1 MIVMHKHA
9 TRTIKGVTALLM
21 VMFTLTVF
29 SSAIAESVGV
39 LPQKSVSSPTDGHTP
54 SDVHSPTDVNTPT
67 DVTKPAEKPQV
78 VIPVDNRHNAV
89 PVKKAVIKG
98 MTPEEAEGIT
108 VTTTVPDTKTE
119 GPAKTAFEA
128 AAQKGEV
135 LAFYDIKLVDEHGNP
150 ITLKDG
156 QSLELTLSLGKQ
168 FANRRLIIRHYNS
181 EIGEFVEAYEVT
193 ADAEGNVIIEV
204 TSLSYFA
211 VQDAPAKTANPKTG
225 DGAQVA
231 LLCSIALA
239 AGVVLV
245 VMGKRQLSK

>member
-1 MIVMHKHA
+1 MHKHA

-29 SSAIAESVGV
+29 SSAIAGSVGV

-54 SDVHSPTDVNTPT
+54 TDVHSPTDVNTPT
-67 DVTKPAEKPQV
+67 DVTKPGEGEKPQV
-78 VIPVDNRHNAV
+78 VIPVDNTHNAV

-108 VTTTVPDTKTE
+108 ITTTVPDTKTE
-119 GPAKTAFEA
+119 GPAKSAFEA

-168 FANRRLIIRHYNS
+168 FANRKLIIRHYNS
-181 EIGEFVEAYEVT
+181 ETGEFVEAYEVT
-193 ADAEGNVIIEV
+193 ADAEGNVTIEV

-211 VQDAPAKTANPKTG
+211 VQDAPVKTANPKTG

-231 LLCSIALA
+231 LLCSIAFA
-239 AGVVLV
+239 AGTVLF
-245 VMGKRQLSK
+245 VMAKRQLSK